1 MEGGTMKN
9 ATRPRPNILVV
20 MIDDHGQWATGCYGN
35 RELHTPTL
43 DYLAR
48 TGTRFANAF
57 TPTPVCSPARASFFT
72 GRLPSQH
79 GIHDYLAERMPEI
92 GERDWLADETTL
104 PQLLSAAGYQTAL
117 SGKWHCGRGAH
128 PQPGFDTWFSL
139 GPAQGNHTGPH
150 TYYDGDTPVTMR
162 GYKAEITTDHALR
175 FLHTRDDTRP
185 FFLFVG
191 YIATHSPWA
200 GHPER
205 LVARYRDCTFDDI
218 PADTAYPFGRHA
230 GEGAKLLTDAAQ
242 RAAKAEYYAAVSVV
256 DEQVGRLLDA
266 LDTAGTRDNTLVV
279 YTADHGLN
287 CGQHGVWGKGNGTR
301 PLNMLEESIRVPLIL
316 NRPDLFAG
324 QVRAEFVNHCDLF
337 STLCDVG
344 GVEISKADADTRRY
358 PSRSFAPLLFGGVI
372 PDRDA
377 VFGEYGNLR
386 MIRTRVHK
394 LIQRYPD
401 GPCEL
406 FDLIIDPRETVN
418 LFDDAAHQACLQQLA
433 TRLDAHFAR
442 YQDPVK
448 SGLNVCALPVH
459 NPMEAWRE
467 GED

>member
-1 MEGGTMKN
+1 MNN
-9 ATRPRPNILVV
+9 AAQPRPRPNILVV
-20 MIDDHGQWATGCYGN
+20 MTDDHGQWATGCYGN

-43 DYLAR
+43 DYLAH

-79 GIHDYLAERMPEI
+79 GIHDYLAERMPEV

-139 GPAQGNHTGPH
+139 GPAQGNHIGPH
-150 TYYDGDTPVTMR
+150 TYYDGSTPVTIR

-175 FLHTRDDTRP
+175 FLDTRDDTRP

-218 PADTAYPFGRHA
+218 PADTAYPFGRRA

-266 LDTAGTRDNTLVV
+266 LDAAGTRDNTLVV

-316 NRPDLFAG
+316 NQPDLFAG
-324 QVRAEFVNHCDLF
+324 QVRAEFVDHCDLF
-337 STLCDVG
+337 STLCDIG
-344 GVEISKADADTRRY
+344 GVEISEADADTRRY
-358 PSRSFAPLLFGGVI
+358 PGRSFAPVLSGGVI
-372 PDRDA
+372 TDRDA

-406 FDLIIDPRETVN
+406 FDLTVDPRETVN
-418 LFDDAAHQACLQQLA
+418 LFNDAAYQVYVQQLTA
-433 TRLDAHFAR
+433 RLDAHFAR

-448 SGLNVCALPVH
+448 SGLNVRTLPVH
-459 NPMEAWRE
+459 NPVEAWRE
-467 GED
+467 GGD